1 MGLSNSLVKIGRLF
15 VKHSPKILTVT
26 SGICTVATGVL
37 AFKAGTKSSKIIE
50 EMKEDIRDCPED
62 KRGIILD
69 GAKRM
74 APHIIP
80 PIITCIAG
88 VACAG
93 KAQSINAKRLL
104 DISSVAAMSAAQL
117 GDLNKELKEEDKMK
131 LANKAVE
138 KRLNMTPETQHYI
151 LDAGGDVYCS
161 IPYLNVDF
169 VSDYET
175 VNQAIENLAFKCA
188 NRGGVTGTDLLELL
202 GIYDYVGPSDI
213 FYWSSADLDN
223 CTGCPKLPIETT
235 TVMRYDKP
243 CLAIYFR
250 DYNVKK
256 Y

>member
-1 MGLSNSLVKIGRLF
+1 MGLSNSLMTFGKLL
-15 VKHSPKILTVT
+15 VKHSPKILTVA
-26 SGICTVATGVL
+26 SGVCTVATGVL
-37 AFKAGTKSSKIIE
+37 SFRSGVKSSKIIE
-50 EMKEDIRDCPED
+50 DMRKDIQVHPEN
-62 KRGIILD
+62 KKKIILD
-69 GAKRM
+69 GTKKM
-74 APHIIP
+74 APHVIP
-80 PIITCIAG
+80 PIITCVTGI
-88 VACAG
+88 ACAG
-93 KAQSINAKRLL
+93 KAQSINTKRLL
-104 DISSVAAMSAAQL
+104 DISSVAAMSVAQL
-117 GDLNKELKEEDKMK
+117 GDLNRELKEEDKIK

-188 NRGGVTGTDLLELL
+188 NSGGVTGTDLLELL

-213 FYWSSADLDN
+213 FYWTTANLDSSS
-223 CTGCPKLPIETT
+223 GIPVLPIETT
-235 TVMRYDKP
+235 TVMRYNKP